1 MRERSG
7 QGNNC
12 DGNKNLALSA
22 AFMVVRNKFL
32 AIHHLC
38 FEQQAFEYLR

>member
-1 MRERSG
+1 MQERSG
-7 QGNNC
+7 QVNNC
-12 DGNKNLALSA
+12 DGNNDSVLSA